1 MHQSC
6 LADRLGRF
14 LHLAEPELR
23 ALAALE
29 DTERLV
35 PRGTMLRAEH
45 AASREFY
52 VVRRGWMYSSI
63 LLFDG
68 NRQILSMHL
77 PGEFA
82 GEVGLAWE
90 KAPFTITAATDTVV
104 RVIDK
109 AAIRGIVED
118 QPRIA
123 ALLLLLAQ
131 IERVTLADRLASI
144 GRTSA
149 KSRVAALL
157 VDVLRRLRAGGEPVE
172 EGIVLPLT
180 QEEIGDATGL
190 TAVHVNR
197 MMRHLTDDGLIVR
210 SNGRVR
216 IADEARLAGIGS
228 HVDRY
233 AAIDLS
239 WLPPRRGEIDDRA

>member
-1 MHQSC
+1 M
-6 LADRLGRF
+6 
-14 LHLAEPELR
+14 
-23 ALAALE
+23 
-29 DTERLV
+29 
-35 PRGTMLRAEH
+35 
-45 AASREFY
+45 
-52 VVRRGWMYSSI
+52 

-82 GEVGLAWE
+82 GDAGLPWD
-90 KAPFTITAATDTVV
+90 KAPFAVTAATDTVV

-109 AAIRGIVED
+109 AALRAVFER
-118 QPRIA
+118 QPRIG
-123 ALLLLLAQ
+123 ALLMVLAQ

-149 KSRVAALL
+149 KSRVAALI
-157 VDVLRRLRAGGEPVE
+157 VDMLRRLRAGGEAVAD
-172 EGIVLPLT
+172 GIALPLT

-197 MMRHLTDDGLIVR
+197 MMRQLGDDGLIVR

-216 IADEARLAGIGS
+216 VTDEPRLAGIGN

-239 WLPPRRGEIDDRA
+239 WLPPATR

>member
-1 MHQSC
+1 VDQSC
-6 LADRLGRF
+6 LADRLGRY
-14 LHLAEPELR
+14 LHLVEPER
-23 ALAALE
+23 GALAALE
-29 DTERLV
+29 DIERLV
-35 PRGTMLRAEH
+35 PRGTVLRAEH
-45 AASREFY
+45 SPSREFY
-52 VVRRGWMYSSI
+52 IVRRGWLYSSM

-82 GEVGLAWE
+82 GEAGLPWDQ
-90 KAPFTITAATDTVV
+90 APFAITAATDTVV

-109 AAIRGIVED
+109 AALRSLFER
-118 QPRIA
+118 QPRIG
-123 ALLLLLAQ
+123 ALLMVLAQ
-131 IERVTLADRLASI
+131 IERIVLADRLASI

-157 VDVLRRLRAGGEPVE
+157 VDVLRRLRASGEPLDA
-172 EGIVLPLT
+172 GIAWPLT

-197 MMRHLTDDGLIVR
+197 MMRQLSEDGLIAR
-210 SNGRVR
+210 SNGRIR
-216 IADEARLAGIGS
+216 ITNEARLASMGN

-233 AAIDLS
+233 AGLDLA
-239 WLPPRRGEIDDRA
+239 WLPPAPR